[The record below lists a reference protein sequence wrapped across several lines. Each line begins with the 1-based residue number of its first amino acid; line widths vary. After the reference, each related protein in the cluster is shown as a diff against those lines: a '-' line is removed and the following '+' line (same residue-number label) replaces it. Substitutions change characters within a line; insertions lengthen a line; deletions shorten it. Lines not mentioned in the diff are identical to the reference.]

1 MPTANRIFGAGRP
14 FALPNVNNPTPIRFG
29 VPESMTLDFKQTVK
43 TLFGENIFP
52 EDVSGGQM
60 TVTGKVSMGELNGDL
75 FASMFQATLSA
86 GTTAQ
91 IDKEMGVVSAATPYK
106 ITVANSTTWSVDL
119 GVQTA
124 AGIRLTRVAAGS
136 EVAGQSYSVAAGVY
150 TFAAGDTGLTYYIS
164 YLYTESTSGQSM
176 TLKNALQGATAS
188 FTAVHVFTGKSNYQN
203 IVTLNSCV
211 ASNTTIGTKEGD
223 YGKPTYDY
231 EASVDSN
238 GILGT
243 MALAA

>member
-1 MPTANRIFGAGRP
+1 MPVANRIFGAGRP

-60 TVTGKVSMGELNGDL
+60 TVTGKVTMGELNGDL
-75 FASMFQATLSA
+75 FASMFQATLAA

-91 IDKEMGVVSAATPYK
+91 IDKEMGVVAAATPFK
-106 ITVANSTTWSVDL
+106 ITVANSATWTVDL

-124 AGIRLTRVAAGS
+124 AGIRLSRVAAGS
-136 EVAGQSYSVAAGVY
+136 EVAGESYSVAAGVY
-150 TFAAGDTGLTYYIS
+150 TFASTDAGVTYYIS
-164 YLYTESTSGQSM
+164 YLYTESTAGHSM

-188 FTAVHVFTGKSNYQN
+188 FTAVHVFSNRSSQN
-203 IVTLNSCV
+203 IVTLNNCIP
-211 ASNTTIGTKEGD
+211 SNTTLGTKEGD

-231 EASVDSN
+231 DAAVDAN